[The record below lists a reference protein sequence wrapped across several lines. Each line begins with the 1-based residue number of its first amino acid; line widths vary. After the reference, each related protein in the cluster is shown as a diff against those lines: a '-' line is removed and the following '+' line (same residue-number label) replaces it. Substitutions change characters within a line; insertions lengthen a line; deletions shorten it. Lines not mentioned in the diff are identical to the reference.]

1 MASNPIQRRARQS
14 FLVGFLIAL
23 IIMAVVVVFLFMR
36 ISSLNEENTT
46 LQTAQTSRTKS
57 VYTLNTDV
65 KSGETITLDMLTY
78 TQIISDLDVSN
89 YVSDIDF
96 YDDEGN
102 ERELVAKTDL
112 TSGSPVLIDTV
123 SAADDVLTDDE
134 RIMEFNMI
142 VLPSE
147 LENGD
152 FIDVRF
158 SLPDGTTY
166 IVLSKK
172 HVEQTTATG
181 VWMKITEDEILM
193 INSAIVEAY
202 QITGSRLYAV
212 EYSEPGFQDAAIET
226 YAPTENV
233 VNLVKLNDNIVEEA
247 KNALLNKINP
257 TEGYY
262 NSQRQN
268 TNSHK
273 NGLETDELDSSV
285 EAGNEQENEAIST
298 ARDEFVTALDGTG
311 IVGSEN
317 Y

>member
-89 YVSDIDF
+89 YVSDIAF

-181 VWMKITEDEILM
+181 VWMKLTEDEILM

-202 QITGSRLYAV
+202 QITGSR
-212 EYSEPGFQDAAIET
+212 
-226 YAPTENV
+226 
-233 VNLVKLNDNIVEEA
+233 
-247 KNALLNKINP
+247 
-257 TEGYY
+257 
-262 NSQRQN
+262 
-268 TNSHK
+268 
-273 NGLETDELDSSV
+273 
-285 EAGNEQENEAIST
+285 
-298 ARDEFVTALDGTG
+298 
-311 IVGSEN
+311 
-317 Y
+317 